1 MPKPRK
7 NQTIL
12 SDIARSCGLSLAAVS
27 LALNNKPGISHETRI
42 RVLEIAHSMGYH
54 IKIPDAASAAGSVKT
69 IGLLIRSYAEDEVHA
84 NLYFSHIFS
93 NIETV
98 CHQMD
103 ISLMFSALPVDTE
116 HRPLL
121 VPPVL
126 EKWDVDGIIVAGVAL
141 NEELARALSDR
152 WRKVV
157 LVDSFSQGWD
167 FDSVLL
173 DNTQGAVQE
182 TEYLLRKGHRRVA
195 FIGGSDQTFRSYQE
209 RRQGFQQALD
219 QHRLDPISVMDCLL
233 NQEEICANVI
243 KLMKLFPKITGI
255 VAVNDFT
262 AITAMGTLKEAGYRI
277 PDDVSI
283 VGFDDIIPAQN
294 SAPALTTMRVDY
306 RSVGRLAVQLLLNQT
321 GPVERGRITSIFQP
335 SLIERSSVAVV

>member
-152 WRKVV
+152 WRKVIPFCWITRRGRFRKRNICFAKV
-157 LVDSFSQGWD
+157 IVGLR
-167 FDSVLL
+167 LL
-173 DNTQGAVQE
+173 GAV
-182 TEYLLRKGHRRVA
+182 TRPFA
-195 FIGGSDQTFRSYQE
+195 ATRSGA
-209 RRQGFQQALD
+209 RD
-219 QHRLDPISVMDCLL
+219 SSKPWI
-233 NQEEICANVI
+233 N
-243 KLMKLFPKITGI
+243 I
-255 VAVNDFT
+255 VWT
-262 AITAMGTLKEAGYRI
+262 RYR
-277 PDDVSI
+277 
-283 VGFDDIIPAQN
+283 
-294 SAPALTTMRVDY
+294 
-306 RSVGRLAVQLLLNQT
+306 
-321 GPVERGRITSIFQP
+321 
-335 SLIERSSVAVV
+335 